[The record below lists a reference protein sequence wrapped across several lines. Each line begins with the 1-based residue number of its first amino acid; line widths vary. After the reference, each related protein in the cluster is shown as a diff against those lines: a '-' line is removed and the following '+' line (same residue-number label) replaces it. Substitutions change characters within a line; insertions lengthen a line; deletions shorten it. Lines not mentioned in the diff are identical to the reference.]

1 MKFQEKLRALLNP
14 SLFKKLLFAP
24 LLILCAVS
32 IVWTLVS
39 VAKGGNTVSQG
50 STGGN
55 MAVMDRYDMAITNR
69 LSASMEGILAIDKVY
84 WLRDEDVIAPEPN
97 QKLFG
102 QTRDPKDIAPV
113 LEAAQELLGG
123 QEVLFSEN
131 KNFIPDSLI
140 RYYLDDTILVLVW
153 QEQFRGSIYT
163 ISEIKLAHPSQFRRF
178 FAGNEYGHNKQ
189 YLSTEMSAEVN
200 AVMASSGDFYM
211 YRSDGLVVYNG
222 VVERVDRSWGVETC
236 FIDDKGDMSF
246 CHIGQLM
253 NKEEAQKYVD
263 EHNIRFSISFGP
275 ILVENG
281 VKKYHDWY
289 LLGEDNHKDL
299 QNFVKDLLHTYR
311 KYPALYAGDTDP
323 EGFEW
328 INADDADRSIF
339 SYVRKSATGRNNVL
353 VVMNFTP
360 IDRPDYRVGVPKK
373 KQYRLLMTEK
383 GLTETKEV
391 YKAEESECDN
401 HPYSF
406 AYPLPAYGVAMFL
419 Y

>member
-32 IVWTLVS
+32 ILWTLVS

-55 MAVMDRYDMAITNR
+55 MAVMDRYDMAITNQ

-102 QTRDPKDIAPV
+102 ETRDPKDIAPV

-123 QEVLFSEN
+123 QEVLFSED

-263 EHNIRFSISFGP
+263 ENNIRFSISFGP

-289 LLGEDNHKDL
+289 LLGEIYDPYPRAALCQDGE
-299 QNFVKDLLHTYR
+299 LHYYVITSNSKWPY
-311 KYPALYAGDTDP
+311 
-323 EGFEW
+323 
-328 INADDADRSIF
+328 DAFHDIYTF
-339 SYVRKSATGRNNVL
+339 NDYVAATGCDMAYTL
-353 VVMNFTP
+353 DGGQTATIVMNDQHINPVQYGSQRRISDIFYFATA
-360 IDRPDYRVGVPKK
+360 IPDGGK
-373 KQYRLLMTEK
+373 
-383 GLTETKEV
+383 
-391 YKAEESECDN
+391 
-401 HPYSF
+401 
-406 AYPLPAYGVAMFL
+406 
-419 Y
+419 